1 MLRVASP
8 AEAPIVAELINQAF
22 AVEMF
27 FKRGDRTSPDN
38 VRSLMRDGQFF
49 IHDRED
55 GSPAACVFVKHT
67 NGRGYFGMLS
77 VAPDLQGRGLA
88 RQIIAEVE
96 DRLRREGCAALDIYV
111 VNLRTELPPFYRK
124 LGYVES
130 GTTPFPH
137 PDEATQPCHIIV
149 MTKRLVA

>member
-1 MLRVASP
+1 MMRIATQDDVDALAQ
-8 AEAPIVAELINQAF
+8 LINEAF
-22 AVEMF
+22 AVELF
-27 FKRGDRTSPDN
+27 FKRGDRTSPDDVSN
-38 VRSLMRDGQFF
+38 LMREGEFL

-55 GSPAACVFVKHT
+55 GPPAACVFVKHK

-77 VAPDLQGRGLA
+77 VSPDIQGRGLA
-88 RQIIAEVE
+88 RRIVAEVE
-96 DRLRREGCAALDIYV
+96 ERLLLAGCHALDIYV

-130 GTTPFPH
+130 GTSPFPH

-149 MTKRLVA
+149 MTKSLVA